1 LSLPRLWAN
10 DYVHFAARSPTVG
23 GTFSIRVRSVAAA
36 RRKCQPLIGW
46 AAILTKAM
54 ALTAGRWPELRQC
67 YMPLPWPHL
76 YEHPCCVANLVLER
90 EWRGEQAIFC
100 DQIRAPESISL
111 REIDDRLRTMK
122 GAQIDALGGF
132 RRIIRITGYPLL
144 VRRLL
149 WSLVLKGSGRLRARY
164 FGTFCVNL
172 LAGRNM
178 HISQSVTLHAISLFH
193 GPLQP
198 DGIMKLH
205 VFFDHRVIDG
215 ARVARWVADL
225 EATLGRD
232 VVAELA
238 SGLQSQ
244 GQCAGVSRATGCEQP
259 ASGVPNVAS

>member
-1 LSLPRLWAN
+1 MMRWMSRCRRLSLPRLWAN
-10 DYVHFAARSPTVG
+10 DYVHFAAESLTAG
-23 GTFSIRVRSVAAA
+23 GTYSIRVKSVAAA
-36 RRKCQPLIGW
+36 RRNCQPLIGW
-46 AAILTKAM
+46 AAILTKAV
-54 ALTAGRWPELRQC
+54 ALTAERWPELRQC

-90 EWRGEQAIFC
+90 EWRGERAIFC
-100 DQIRAPESISL
+100 DQIQAPESISL

-122 GAQIDALGGF
+122 GAQIEALGGF
-132 RRIIRITGYPLL
+132 RRIVRITGYPFL

-172 LAGRNM
+172 LAGRNLQ
-178 HISQSVTLHAISLFH
+178 ISQSLTLHAISLFY

-215 ARVARWVADL
+215 ARAARWLADL
-225 EATLGRD
+225 EATLNRE

-238 SGLQSQ
+238 SGLQS
-244 GQCAGVSRATGCEQP
+244 
-259 ASGVPNVAS
+259 